1 MVREH
6 HRRNVWLS
14 AALALALALPSA
26 GAAQDGASLEE
37 PLTAEPGNVQR
48 GKAVAVNSDLG
59 NCLICHAIPI
69 PEVPDGAAGDIGPSL
84 GGVGSRLTAG
94 EMRQRIVDPKALD
107 PQTVMPA
114 YFVSDGL
121 VRVQTQYAGKT
132 ILTAQ
137 QIEDLVAFLLT
148 LK

>member
-1 MVREH
+1 MVRH
-6 HRRNVWLS
+6 HHLRNVWLT
-14 AALALALALPSA
+14 AAVALAIAGGTALSA
-26 GAAQDGASLEE
+26 ERAIEQ
-37 PLTAEPGNVQR
+37 PLTDQPGDVQR

-69 PEVPDGAAGDIGPSL
+69 PEVPEGASGDIGPSL
-84 GGVGSRLTAG
+84 AGVGTRMTAG
-94 EMRQRIVDPKALD
+94 ELRQRIVDPKAID

-121 VRVQTQYAGKT
+121 VRVQSQYAGKT